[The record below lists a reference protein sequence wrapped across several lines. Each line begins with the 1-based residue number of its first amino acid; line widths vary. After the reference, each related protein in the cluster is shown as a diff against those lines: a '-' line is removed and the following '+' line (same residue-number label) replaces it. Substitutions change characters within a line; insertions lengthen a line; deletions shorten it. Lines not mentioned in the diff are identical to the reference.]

1 MDIELLV
8 TAMLAEA
15 ERSGVK
21 NSLRDQ
27 IAANRSSLMRS
38 VEVPVALMGALV
50 EHSSDEWP
58 PAAHVLELLIDDA
71 RMDVEN
77 EGAFGEGFLKM
88 LENAISGMLDEGQL
102 TSVAA
107 TSLIRCY
114 GHADVQVPARLVSFH
129 LAQIEA
135 AVDTSHTLSIDF
147 DEIIGRLAE
156 EAEGNFYVLHEGL
169 REVTAGLPAEMR
181 SALVYELSSRDQ
193 PFSWSMATYSLLNR
207 SAPIREAAAL
217 ALLHRAKQGKC
228 DGAVVRR
235 LPMLRSWMPAD
246 PARAIVDELIRDVR
260 RRALTASASGPAA
273 KVRLARA
280 TLPDGAGGQS
290 FAIVTRRKLGLILTK
305 TGHGV
310 KDAYVIE
317 CRSDREIQEVL
328 DQMRSIQ
335 ALDVTIETVALALSA
350 ALADGLAHDLP
361 PAHGLVDVVGLCG
374 LGAVRPQTMAPADW
388 LQALDPDGQAGALS
402 PQRRRA
408 FINRSRQWCDDYP
421 ITDTWFED
429 NPEIRELLHSTASAK
444 RQERLVWSYLESRR
458 EFWAIRVFQAALVV
472 KGAGEDWMSLAATG
486 SALLAGHS
494 IGKTPVMRQI
504 AERTL
509 DAFDHVEGG
518 PAELE
523 MEFSEPASADD
534 VSRLLAA
541 VGMAETAPAWLDGYL
556 TAIVIAPKMP
566 VPDSWMGSLL
576 EGMSGPVSEEAVQSL
591 LLAVINRYN
600 EFEVELAEKA
610 EMPGFSNLTD
620 ESLRAWARGFKLG
633 VTMVPGSWKS
643 RCLKKDDGNIV
654 DLIGQ
659 IAAGKDLRFDPRA
672 IIGSWIIARFSKR
685 R

>member
-1 MDIELLV
+1 MDIDPFV

-27 IAANRSSLMRS
+27 IAANRSFLMRS
-38 VEVPVALMGALV
+38 VDVPIALV
-50 EHSSDEWP
+50 AALLKHSGDEWP

-71 RMDVEN
+71 RMDAEN
-77 EGAFGEGFLKM
+77 EGAFGAEFLQM
-88 LENAISGMLDEGQL
+88 LENAISSMLDDGQL

-107 TSLIRCY
+107 TALIRCY
-114 GHADVQVPARLVSFH
+114 GHANVQVPAHLVSFH
-129 LAQIEA
+129 LARIEA
-135 AVDTSHTLSIDF
+135 SVDTSHTQSADF
-147 DEIIGRLAE
+147 DKIIEELAK
-156 EAEGNFYVLHEGL
+156 EAGGNFYVLHEGL

-193 PFSWSMATYSLLNR
+193 AFSWSMATYSLLDR

-246 PARAIVDELIRDVR
+246 SARAIVDEVIRDVR
-260 RRALTASASGPAA
+260 RRALTGSASGPAA
-273 KVRLARA
+273 KVRLSRA

-290 FAIVTRRKLGLILTK
+290 FAIVTRRKLGLVLTK
-305 TGHGV
+305 AGYGV
-310 KDAYVIE
+310 KDAYVVE
-317 CRSDREIQEVL
+317 GRSDREIQEIL
-328 DQMRSIQ
+328 DQMRSVH
-335 ALDVTIETVALALSA
+335 ALDVSLETVSLALSA

-374 LGAVRPQTMAPADW
+374 LETVRPQTMTPADW
-388 LQALDPDGQAGALS
+388 LQALDPDGQVSALS
-402 PQRRRA
+402 PQSRGT
-408 FINRSRQWCDDYP
+408 FINRSGQWCEDYP
-421 ITDTWFED
+421 ITDTWFDD
-429 NPEIRELLHSTASAK
+429 NPETRELLHSTASAK

-472 KGAGEDWMSLAATG
+472 KGAGEDWISLAATG
-486 SALLAGHS
+486 AALLEGRA
-494 IGKTPVMRQI
+494 ITKIPVMRQI
-504 AERTL
+504 AYRTL
-509 DAFDHVEGG
+509 SAFDHQEGS

-523 MEFSEPASADD
+523 IEFSEPASADD

-556 TAIVIAPKMP
+556 TAIVIAPKLP
-566 VPDSWMGSLL
+566 VPGSWMGGLL
-576 EGMSGPVSEEAVQSL
+576 DEMSGPVSEEAVQSL
-591 LLAVINRYN
+591 LLAVIGRYN

-610 EMPGFSNLTD
+610 EVPGFSDLT
-620 ESLRAWARGFKLG
+620 EKNLRAWCRGFKHG
-633 VTMVPGSWKS
+633 VTMASDSWNARS
-643 RCLKKDDGNIV
+643 LKKDDRNLV

-659 IAAGKDLRFDPRA
+659 IAAGKDPRFDPRA